1 MNGLKPGMKHEL
13 TVEVTHDMSASRF
26 VRGTPEVFATAAMVA
41 LIEQTCKDLVQ
52 PCLGE
57 NQTTVGVHIDASHIA
72 PTPIGMKVTAKAE
85 LQKVDGRRLEFS
97 VEVFDEVEKISD
109 AKHTRFVIDLVK
121 FESKTLKKFEK
132 AKQRV

>member
-13 TVEVTHDMSASRF
+13 TVEATPDMAASKF
-26 VRGTPEVFATAAMVA
+26 VEGTPNVFATAAMVA

-52 PCLGE
+52 PYLGE

-85 LQKVDGRRLEFS
+85 LIEIDGRRLEFS

-109 AKHTRFVIDLVK
+109 ARHTRFVIDLVK

-132 AKQRV
+132 AKQRI